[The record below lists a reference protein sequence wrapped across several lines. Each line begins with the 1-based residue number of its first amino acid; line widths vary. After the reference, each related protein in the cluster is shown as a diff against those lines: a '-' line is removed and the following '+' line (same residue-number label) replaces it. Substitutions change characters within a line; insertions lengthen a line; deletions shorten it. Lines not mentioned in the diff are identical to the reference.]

1 MLCGTAIEDTV
12 HFLAI
17 CPSLRYCRARFM
29 RELQGLLRF
38 GTPGAFLLVKASR
51 CVNSPQEFTELLL
64 ADGAFAFPPSLATE
78 NYSNY
83 CALSRWFLDRATKNA
98 SRQCGSAGLL
108 VWARS
113 QQSLA
118 LCTMFPLLL
127 PPCACALPP
136 RTRTASLCPSHR
148 VALGDH
154 GHPHAAIRELFSGL
168 GVHALPCV
176 TSL

>member
-1 MLCGTAIEDTV
+1 MNLIFPRRV
-12 HFLAI
+12 QRI
-17 CPSLRYCRARFM
+17 VPSLR
-29 RELQGLLRF
+29 REGVHGRQELR
-38 GTPGAFLLVKASR
+38 GGMSTGQQRITV
-51 CVNSPQEFTELLL
+51 VIT
-64 ADGAFAFPPSLATE
+64 T
-78 NYSNY
+78 
-83 CALSRWFLDRATKNA
+83 ALSLVGSWIVRQRIA

-127 PPCACALPP
+127 APCACALPP
-136 RTRTASLCPSHR
+136 RTRTARLCPSHR
-148 VALGDH
+148 VALGDR

-168 GVHALPCV
+168 GVHALPCA